1 MNKEQQDI
9 QQEISL
15 LDLWHIFIRHIW
27 FIILITSIFF
37 IAAASYAWFIVT
49 PDYISNADVMV
60 QLEQDSGTT
69 TDPNFDLVNAF
80 RLIDTVAELMEK
92 DIILE
97 NALSRLEALGY
108 TGLTISDLRSGLTVT
123 SSSTSYFINIS
134 YVDADTELARVAVD
148 AVIEAVIEETDT
160 PDAFPVLTDKIRR
173 TSMASEARYNSP
185 NKILFAAIGL
195 VLGGIV
201 SVGIVFTK
209 EMLST
214 HFRSKDEVEAV
225 LNLQVLGVIPKM
237 EYKETVNGKK

>member
-27 FIILITSIFF
+27 FIILITAIFF
-37 IAAASYAWFIVT
+37 IAAVSYAWFIVT

-60 QLEQDSGTT
+60 QIEQDSGTT
-69 TDPNFDLVNAF
+69 ADPNYDLLNAF

-92 DIILE
+92 DVILE
-97 NALSRLEALGY
+97 NTLLRLEAMGY
-108 TGLTISDLRSGLTVT
+108 TDLTISDLRSGLSVT

-134 YVDADTELARVAVD
+134 FVDTDTELARTAVD

-185 NKILFAAIGL
+185 NKVLFAAIGF